1 LAAEVSARFAY
12 ATALAS
18 LVLAGLVGA
27 VPDRALSAGQNPSS
41 RPVRVLLGSARDQ
54 APLRMTSNWR
64 LLDGQRRVI
73 ARGQGNEAWVVQR
86 ESGRLRAVNPA
97 GTPGPWSDGLAI
109 LEPTDS
115 GSPVSWDGRAYRG
128 VLLYVPADTVLYV
141 VNRLDVEDYLRGV
154 VPLETGTGNAGDHAA
169 VEAQAVA
176 ARSYTYTRMLYYA
189 QRHYDI
195 RATTADQVYRGS
207 APETFIGDLA
217 VAATAGWVISYGGRV
232 VTAPYHST
240 CGGSTAG
247 AEEVWRSRGEPYLR
261 AVSDRIPGTDRAY
274 CDGAPR
280 FRWERTM
287 TGDALAAALER
298 YARTYAQA
306 PAGPLGVVRE
316 VKVERVTPSG
326 RVAAIIVNTERV
338 SLRLQGDDMRYVLRT
353 VGGEILPSTYFLL
366 EASAAQT
373 GLTRLAI
380 RGQGNGHGVGMCQW
394 GAIGRAR
401 AGQDFRAILSAYYP
415 GAQLMRAP

>member
-1 LAAEVSARFAY
+1 M
-12 ATALAS
+12 
-18 LVLAGLVGA
+18 
-27 VPDRALSAGQNPSS
+27 PS
-41 RPVRVLLGSARDQ
+41 
-54 APLRMTSNWR
+54 TWR
-64 LLDGQRRVI
+64 LLDSQRRVI
-73 ARGQGNEAWVVQR
+73 ARGQGNESWTVQR
-86 ESGRLRAVNPA
+86 ESRRLRAVSPA

-128 VLLYVPADTVLYV
+128 VLLYIPADSVLHV

-154 VPLETGTGNAGDHAA
+154 VPLETGTSNANDHAA

-195 RATTADQVYRGS
+195 TATTADQVYRGS

-261 AVSDRIPGTDRAY
+261 AVSDRIPGTERSY
-274 CDGAPR
+274 CEGAPR
-280 FRWERTM
+280 FRWERTF
-287 TGDALAAALER
+287 TGDVLTAAIER
-298 YARTYAQA
+298 YARAYAPV
-306 PAGPLGVVRE
+306 PAGPLGAVRE
-316 VKVERVTPSG
+316 VRVERLTPSG
-326 RVAAIIVNTERV
+326 RVAAIVVTTERAT
-338 SLRLQGDDMRYVLRT
+338 LRLQGDDMRYVLRS

-366 EASAAQT
+366 EPAAAQT